1 MKVHCGPGTTLL
13 GPLVLVWNSKECE
26 NSEFKL
32 GLAVIIQV
40 EQSSRMRE
48 HILYNNLLAGF
59 ITFKYLDM
67 WSMGL
72 HVLLP

>member
-1 MKVHCGPGTTLL
+1 MKVHCGLGTTLL

-32 GLAVIIQV
+32 GLAAIIQV
-40 EQSSRMRE
+40 DLSSRMRE
-48 HILYNNLLAGF
+48 YILYSNLLAGF

-67 WSMGL
+67 WSVGF